1 MAERAPTEEHL
12 YSAEHGTRT
21 EKMSPTDHTHGH
33 MDITEQKRTFEGFVK
48 FWIYL
53 FGATAVILIFLA
65 IFVA

>member
-21 EKMSPTDHTHGH
+21 EKMSPTDYEYGH
-33 MDITEQKRTFEGFVK
+33 MDITEQKRTFEGFVQ

-53 FGATAVILIFLA
+53 AAATAITLIFLA